1 MLTGAYPMSV
11 DAKGR
16 VTLPAV
22 FRKQLVDETNKTILL
37 VPFDGCVNGFTREG
51 FKAWVDGLFEYGD
64 HHFDPRNRKDVM
76 LKRGLMGSA
85 VEIDIDSAG
94 RVALGKLD
102 AVKADTREKYGL
114 VGDVTVVGADDH
126 FEVWSTEKWNEQQ
139 ADFEMDLESLLYHD

>member
-85 VEIDIDSAG
+85 VEIDVDSAG

-102 AVKADTREKYGL
+102 VKPGTREKLGL
-114 VGDVTVVGADDH
+114 VADVTVVGADDH
-126 FEVWSTEKWNEQQ
+126 FEVWNAEEWNRQQ

>member
-37 VPFDGCVNGFTREG
+37 VPFDGCVSGFTREG

-85 VEIDIDSAG
+85 VEIDVDSAG

-102 AVKADTREKYGL
+102 VKPGTREKLGL
-114 VGDVTVVGADDH
+114 VADVTVVGADDH
-126 FEVWSTEKWNEQQ
+126 FEVWNTEEWNRQQ

>member
-64 HHFDPRNRKDVM
+64 HHCDPRNRKDVM

-85 VEIDIDSAG
+85 VEIDVDSAG

-102 AVKADTREKYGL
+102 VKPGTREKLGL
-114 VGDVTVVGADDH
+114 VADVTVVGADDH
-126 FEVWSTEKWNEQQ
+126 FEVWNTEEWNKQQ

>member
-37 VPFDGCVNGFTREG
+37 VPFGGCVNGFTREG

-85 VEIDIDSAG
+85 VEIDVDSAG

-102 AVKADTREKYGL
+102 VKPGTRKKLGL
-114 VGDVTVVGADDH
+114 VADVTVVGADDH
-126 FEVWSTEKWNEQQ
+126 FEVWNTEEWNKQQ

>member
-76 LKRGLMGSA
+76 LKRGLMSSD
-85 VEIDIDSAG
+85 VEIDVDSAG

-102 AVKADTREKYGL
+102 VKPGTREKLGL
-114 VGDVTVVGADDH
+114 VADVTVVGADDH
-126 FEVWSTEKWNEQQ
+126 FEVWNTEEWNKQQ

>member
-1 MLTGAYPMSV
+1 MRATRLSLMVLLAV
-11 DAKGR
+11 LAFVLWNAAW
-16 VTLPAV
+16 VTDRCGEWTAAL
-22 FRKQLVDETNKTILL
+22 DEAD
-37 VPFDGCVNGFTREG
+37 FESGFTREG

-85 VEIDIDSAG
+85 VEIDVDSAG

-102 AVKADTREKYGL
+102 VKPGTREKLGL
-114 VGDVTVVGADDH
+114 VADVTVVGADDH
-126 FEVWSTEKWNEQQ
+126 FEVWNTEEWNKQQ

>member
-51 FKAWVDGLFEYGD
+51 FTAWVDGLFEYAD

-85 VEIDIDSAG
+85 VEIDVDSAG

-102 AVKADTREKYGL
+102 VKPGTREKLGL
-114 VGDVTVVGADDH
+114 VADVTVVGADDH
-126 FEVWSTEKWNEQQ
+126 FEVWNTEEWNRQQ

>member
-85 VEIDIDSAG
+85 VEIDVDSAG

-102 AVKADTREKYGL
+102 VKPGTREKLGL
-114 VGDVTVVGADDH
+114 VADVTVVGADDH
-126 FEVWSTEKWNEQQ
+126 FEVWNTVEWNRQQ

>member
-22 FRKQLVDETNKTILL
+22 FRKQLVDETSKTILL

-85 VEIDIDSAG
+85 VEVDIDSAG

-114 VGDVTVVGADDH
+114 AGDVTVVGADDH
-126 FEVWSTEKWNEQQ
+126 FEVWNTEKWNEQQ

>member
-85 VEIDIDSAG
+85 VEIDVDSAG

-102 AVKADTREKYGL
+102 VKPGTREKLGL
-114 VGDVTVVGADDH
+114 VADVTVVGADAH
-126 FEVWSTEKWNEQQ
+126 FEVWNTEEWNKQQ

>member
-85 VEIDIDSAG
+85 VEIDVDSAG

-102 AVKADTREKYGL
+102 VKPGTREKLGL
-114 VGDVTVVGADDH
+114 VADVTVVGAADP
-126 FEVWSTEKWNEQQ
+126 FEVWNPAEWNRQQ

>member
-76 LKRGLMGSA
+76 LKRGLIGSA
-85 VEIDIDSAG
+85 VEIDVDSAG

-102 AVKADTREKYGL
+102 VKPGTREKLGL
-114 VGDVTVVGADDH
+114 VADVTVVGADDH
-126 FEVWSTEKWNEQQ
+126 FEVWNTKEWNKQQ

>member
-37 VPFDGCVNGFTREG
+37 VPFDGCVNGFTRED

-85 VEIDIDSAG
+85 VEIDVDSAG

-102 AVKADTREKYGL
+102 VKPGTREKLGL
-114 VGDVTVVGADDH
+114 VADVTVVGADDH
-126 FEVWSTEKWNEQQ
+126 FEVWNTEEWNRQQ

>member
-1 MLTGAYPMSV
+1 MLTDAYPMSV

-85 VEIDIDSAG
+85 VEIDVDSAG

-102 AVKADTREKYGL
+102 VKPGTREKLGL
-114 VGDVTVVGADDH
+114 VADVTVVGADDH
-126 FEVWSTEKWNEQQ
+126 FEVWNTEEWNRQQ

>member
-85 VEIDIDSAG
+85 VEIDVDSAG

-102 AVKADTREKYGL
+102 VKPGTREKLGL
-114 VGDVTVVGADDH
+114 VADVTVVGADDH
-126 FEVWSTEKWNEQQ
+126 FEVWNTEEWNWQQ

>member
-1 MLTGAYPMSV
+1 MLTGADPMSV

-85 VEIDIDSAG
+85 VEIDVDSAG

-102 AVKADTREKYGL
+102 VKPGTREKLGL
-114 VGDVTVVGADDH
+114 VADVTVVGADDH
-126 FEVWSTEKWNEQQ
+126 FEVWNTEEWNRQQ

>member
-51 FKAWVDGLFEYGD
+51 FKAWVDGLVEYGD

-85 VEIDIDSAG
+85 VEIDVDSAG

-102 AVKADTREKYGL
+102 VKPGTREKLGL
-114 VGDVTVVGADDH
+114 VADVTVVGADDH
-126 FEVWSTEKWNEQQ
+126 FEVWNTEEWNKQQ

>member
-51 FKAWVDGLFEYGD
+51 FKAWVDGLFESGD

-85 VEIDIDSAG
+85 VEIDVDSAG

-102 AVKADTREKYGL
+102 VKPGTREKLGL
-114 VGDVTVVGADDH
+114 VADVTVVGADDH
-126 FEVWSTEKWNEQQ
+126 FEVWNTEEWNRQQ

>member
-37 VPFDGCVNGFTREG
+37 VPFDGCVNGFTCEG

-85 VEIDIDSAG
+85 VEIDVDSAG

-102 AVKADTREKYGL
+102 VKPGTREKLGL
-114 VGDVTVVGADDH
+114 VADVTVVGADDH
-126 FEVWSTEKWNEQQ
+126 FEVWNTEEWNKQQ

>member
-16 VTLPAV
+16 DTLPAV

-37 VPFDGCVNGFTREG
+37 VPFDGCENGFTREG

-85 VEIDIDSAG
+85 VEIDVDSAG

-102 AVKADTREKYGL
+102 VKPGTREKLGL
-114 VGDVTVVGADDH
+114 VADVTVVGADDH
-126 FEVWSTEKWNEQQ
+126 FEVWNTEEWNKQQ

>member
-85 VEIDIDSAG
+85 VEIDVDSAG

-102 AVKADTREKYGL
+102 AKPGTREKLGL
-114 VGDVTVVGADDH
+114 VADVTVVGADDH
-126 FEVWSTEKWNEQQ
+126 FEVWNTEEWNRQQ

>member
-22 FRKQLVDETNKTILL
+22 FRKQLVDEANKTILL

-85 VEIDIDSAG
+85 VEIDVDSAG

-102 AVKADTREKYGL
+102 VKAGTREKLGL
-114 VGDVTVVGADDH
+114 VADVTVVGADDH
-126 FEVWSTEKWNEQQ
+126 FEVWNTEEWNRQQ

>member
-85 VEIDIDSAG
+85 VEIDVDSAG

-102 AVKADTREKYGL
+102 VKPGTREKLGL

-126 FEVWSTEKWNEQQ
+126 FEVWNSEKWDEQQ
-139 ADFEMDLESLLYHD
+139 ADFEADLELLLYHD

>member
-1 MLTGAYPMSV
+1 MSV

-85 VEIDIDSAG
+85 VEIDVDSAG

-102 AVKADTREKYGL
+102 VKPGTREKLGL
-114 VGDVTVVGADDH
+114 VADVTVVGADAH
-126 FEVWSTEKWNEQQ
+126 FEVWNTEEWNKQQ

>member
-51 FKAWVDGLFEYGD
+51 FKAWVDGLFAYGD

-85 VEIDIDSAG
+85 VEIDVDSAG

-102 AVKADTREKYGL
+102 VKPGTREKLGL
-114 VGDVTVVGADDH
+114 VADVTVVGADDH
-126 FEVWSTEKWNEQQ
+126 FEVWNTEEWNRQQ

>member
-85 VEIDIDSAG
+85 VEIDVDSAG
-94 RVALGKLD
+94 RVAPG
-102 AVKADTREKYGL
+102 TREKLGL
-114 VGDVTVVGADDH
+114 VADVTVVGADDH
-126 FEVWSTEKWNEQQ
+126 FEVWNTEEWNRQQ

>member
-85 VEIDIDSAG
+85 VEIDVDSAG

-102 AVKADTREKYGL
+102 VKPGTREKLGL
-114 VGDVTVVGADDH
+114 VADVTVVGADDH
-126 FEVWSTEKWNEQQ
+126 FEVWNTEEWNRRQ

>member
-51 FKAWVDGLFEYGD
+51 SKAWVDGLFEYGD

-85 VEIDIDSAG
+85 VEIDVDSAG
-94 RVALGKLD
+94 RVALGKID
-102 AVKADTREKYGL
+102 VKPGTREKLGL
-114 VGDVTVVGADDH
+114 VADVTVVGADDH
-126 FEVWSTEKWNEQQ
+126 FEVWNTEEWNRQQ

>member
-22 FRKQLVDETNKTILL
+22 FRKQLVDETSKTILL
-37 VPFDGCVNGFTREG
+37 VPFDGCVNGFTSEG
-51 FKAWVDGLFEYGD
+51 LKAYCD

-85 VEIDIDSAG
+85 VEVDIDSAG

-114 VGDVTVVGADDH
+114 AGDVTVVGADDH
-126 FEVWSTEKWNEQQ
+126 FEVWNTEKWNEQQ

>member
-85 VEIDIDSAG
+85 VEIDVDSAG

-102 AVKADTREKYGL
+102 VKPGTREKLGL
-114 VGDVTVVGADDH
+114 VADVTVVGADDH
-126 FEVWSTEKWNEQQ
+126 FEVWNTEEWKRQQ

>member
-51 FKAWVDGLFEYGD
+51 FKAWVDGLF
-64 HHFDPRNRKDVM
+64 
-76 LKRGLMGSA
+76 A
-85 VEIDIDSAG
+85 V
-94 RVALGKLD
+94 RRPPL
-102 AVKADTREKYGL
+102 
-114 VGDVTVVGADDH
+114 
-126 FEVWSTEKWNEQQ
+126 
-139 ADFEMDLESLLYHD
+139 

>member
-22 FRKQLVDETNKTILL
+22 IRKQLVDETNKTILL

-85 VEIDIDSAG
+85 VEIDVDSAG

-102 AVKADTREKYGL
+102 VKPGTREKLGL
-114 VGDVTVVGADDH
+114 VADVTVVGADDH
-126 FEVWSTEKWNEQQ
+126 FEVWNTEEWNKQQ

>member
-1 MLTGAYPMSV
+1 MLTGDYAMSV

-85 VEIDIDSAG
+85 VEIDVDSAG

-102 AVKADTREKYGL
+102 VKPGTREKLGL
-114 VGDVTVVGADDH
+114 VADVTVVGADDH
-126 FEVWSTEKWNEQQ
+126 FEVWNTEEWNRQQ

>member
-76 LKRGLMGSA
+76 LKHGLMGSA
-85 VEIDIDSAG
+85 VEIDVDSAG

-102 AVKADTREKYGL
+102 VKPGTREKLGL
-114 VGDVTVVGADDH
+114 VADVTVVGADDH
-126 FEVWSTEKWNEQQ
+126 FEVWNTEEWNRQQ